1 MKNTIL
7 VPSVLALCALPGT
20 ALAESAVGRHA
31 ALAEVTA
38 GAAIEIVADAPIA
51 GGPPTLHY
59 RANAATAWTSVELTR
74 RPDDRWVAEIP
85 AAAAAPPS
93 LEYYI
98 DRGAEPVF
106 ASAATPHAVSVRAAA
121 SEQRR
126 TRDLLRVQKRRS
138 RVHAMGEWVDYGAAS
153 GDDQYYRL
161 EADFGYRLY
170 AYPLEEI
177 RVGVTRLLGNV
188 PRPAPEDDET
198 GYRVGGWFELG
209 VGVAEGLRLDGR
221 VLVLATADG
230 FALGGRAELR
240 VGSRDASHVALG
252 GEYAADVGA
261 AGFFRLGWDTVP
273 RVPMTATIE
282 VGNMPAD
289 DQPVGVRLIYDAY
302 IPLQPGLRLGLR
314 AGYAARDQE
323 LGGLCAGGGVT
334 LDF

>member
-1 MKNTIL
+1 MTRL
-7 VPSVLALCALPGT
+7 VSFLIVVVIAAP
-20 ALAESAVGRHA
+20 ALAHAEIAVGRHA

-38 GAAIEIVADAPIA
+38 GSAIEIVADAPIA

-59 RANAATAWTSVELTR
+59 RTSAAQAWISIELTR

-85 AAAAAPPS
+85 AAVANPPAV
-93 LEYYI
+93 EYYI
-98 DRGAEPVF
+98 DRGVDPVF
-106 ASAATPHAVSVRAAA
+106 ASAAAPHAVSVRAAA
-121 SEQRR
+121 GDQRR
-126 TRDLLRVQKRRS
+126 ARDLVRVQRRRS
-138 RVHAMGEWVDYGAAS
+138 RVHAAGEWVDFGSSS
-153 GDDQYYRL
+153 GDDHYYRL

-177 RVGVTRLLGNV
+177 RVGITRLLGNV
-188 PRPAPEDDET
+188 PRDPGMETQT

-209 VGVAEGLRLDGR
+209 VGLAEGLRLDGR

-230 FALGGRAELR
+230 FALGGRGELR

-261 AGFFRLGWDTVP
+261 AAFFRLGWDTVP

-289 DQPVGVRLIYDAY
+289 DRPTGVRLIYDAY
-302 IPLQPGLRLGLR
+302 IPLQPGVRLGLR
-314 AGYAARDQE
+314 AGYAARNQE
-323 LGGLCAGGGVT
+323 LGGITAGGGVT